1 MIDWPNAGFLEASFS
16 EVSGLEF
23 AHLSDGGI
31 CGGLCASLK
40 D

>member
-1 MIDWPNAGFLEASFS
+1 MIDWPNAGFLEASF

-23 AHLSDGGI
+23 AHLSDRGI
-31 CGGLCASLK
+31 CGSLCATLK